1 MGLGLSRL
9 RLTSQMQ
16 CLHFYQSENSPLRTS
31 RYPGLKI
38 FGFLFIKVRFIELT
52 LNLLF
57 DRIYNRWPKIK
68 VANIL
73 LKDLLCKQ

>member
-1 MGLGLSRL
+1 MNNG
-9 RLTSQMQ
+9 
-16 CLHFYQSENSPLRTS
+16 FK
-31 RYPGLKI
+31 PGLKI

-68 VANIL
+68 AANIL